1 MLFKQKNWT
10 EDEQLTQDL
19 FWDIDEHQI
28 LNASGAAHYEIALDA
43 FFNARHYVTMSGVR
57 GAVHAHSYRIRARC
71 QSFALDPDDHVV
83 VGYAAIR
90 DRMTMIVKAYN
101 NQCLN
106 ELPPFRLKGLQTTT
120 ENLTAVIFQQL
131 ERSLEGLAVR
141 LIEVAIWESPTNSI
155 TYSKSA
161 SYVRRV

>member
-1 MLFKQKNWT
+1 MPFKPKKWA
-10 EDEQLTQDL
+10 EDEPLTQDL
-19 FWDIDEHQI
+19 FWDIDEEQI
-28 LNASGAAHYEIALDA
+28 LNASNAAHYEIALDA
-43 FFNARHYVTMSGVR
+43 FFNARHYVTMNGVR

-83 VGYAAIR
+83 VGYSAIR
-90 DRMTMIVKAYN
+90 DRLAMIVKAYN

-106 ELPPFRLKGLQTTT
+106 DLPPFQLKRLQTTT
-120 ENLTAVIFQQL
+120 ENLTAVMFQQL
-131 ERSLEGLAVR
+131 ERSLEGLPVR
-141 LIEVAIWESPTNSI
+141 LMEVAIWESPTNSI